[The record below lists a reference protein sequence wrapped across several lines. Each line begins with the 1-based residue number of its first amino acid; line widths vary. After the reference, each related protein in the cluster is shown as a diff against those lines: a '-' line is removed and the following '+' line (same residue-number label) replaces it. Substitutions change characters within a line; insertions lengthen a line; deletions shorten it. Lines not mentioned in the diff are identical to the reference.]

1 MVDEQDT
8 HGGSAPSTGSNGYI
22 RPGIDDRPDF
32 DKVLSQED
40 KENISRLT
48 APMPKKRAADSSVG
62 DEQVQ
67 GTKLATDSQAV
78 GSGMAAL
85 AAVDTA
91 VPDEASAVPDPSSA
105 FMDMRDPMVSADG
118 HRPTKAELVRLGI
131 GFTVSAVACAIP
143 WVALS
148 TVILPRVFELIDNSS
163 KEAMLGLVNSI
174 GAIVALLA
182 NIIFGT
188 LSDMTRSRFGK
199 RTPWIVGGGIITGL
213 AIGAIAF
220 TRNEALIIFLWCVAQ
235 MGYNMMLAP
244 YVAVMSD
251 RVPDKVRGTIS
262 GFYGAGI
269 AVGQTLG
276 SVVGAA
282 FLRQGQSGLFSAW
295 MMGLGIFSL
304 TGIFVVAMWPRE
316 KSSRFEEQS
325 EHVTVKSVL
334 LNFRPPRHAPD
345 FYYALVGRTLMMGG
359 YWMITTYQLYIAQDY
374 IYAGDPN
381 AKDKAATIIAT
392 MGVITLVVSL
402 IAAVTAGPITD
413 RLGRRKLPVALAS
426 CLFAVGAAM
435 PLFFRSPM
443 GMYLF
448 AAVAGLGYGVY
459 NAIDQALNVAVLP
472 NPKEAGKDLGILN
485 LANTLSTVIGTAMTS
500 LVVSIVKSSMHVSTT
515 PAVAYA
521 WVFGVA
527 IVIVLAAAALIMRI
541 RNVK

>member
-1 MVDEQDT
+1 MTNQKEQSMVDEQDT
-8 HGGSAPSTGSNGYI
+8 GDRPDPNGYV

-32 DKVLSQED
+32 EKALSPEE
-40 KENISRLT
+40 KENIARLT
-48 APMPKKRAADSSVG
+48 APMPKKRTAGTSVG
-62 DEQVQ
+62 DEHVQ
-67 GTKLATDSQAV
+67 GTRMQTASEAPASGLAS
-78 GSGMAAL
+78 L

-91 VPDEASAVPDPSSA
+91 VPDEASAFV
-105 FMDMRDPMVSADG
+105 DMRDPMVSADG
-118 HRPTKAELVRLGI
+118 HRPTKTELVRLGV
-131 GFTVSAVACAIP
+131 GFTVSAIACAIP

-148 TVILPRVFELIDNSS
+148 SVILPRVFEQIDSSS
-163 KEAMLGLVNSI
+163 KEGMLGLVNVA

-188 LSDMTRSRFGK
+188 FSDMTRSRFGK
-199 RTPWIVGGGIITGL
+199 RTPWIIAGGLITGL
-213 AIGAIAF
+213 SIGAIAF
-220 TRNEALIIFLWCVAQ
+220 TRSEALIIVLWCLAQ

-251 RVPDKVRGTIS
+251 RIPDKVRGTIS

-269 AVGQTLG
+269 AIGQTLG
-276 SVVGAA
+276 SVVGAQ
-282 FLRQGQSGLFSAW
+282 FLKQGQSGLFSAW
-295 MMGLGIFSL
+295 MMGMGIFSL
-304 TGIFVVAMWPRE
+304 VGIFIVIVWPRE
-316 KSSRFEEQS
+316 RSSQFEERA

-334 LNFRPPRHAPD
+334 MNFRPPRHAPD

-435 PLFFRSPM
+435 PLIFRSPT

-448 AAVAGLGYGVY
+448 AAIAGFGYGVY

-485 LANTLSTVIGTAMTS
+485 LANTLSTVIGAALT
-500 LVVSIVKSSMHVSTT
+500 SIVVFTIKWRMHVSQT
-515 PAVAYA
+515 PAVAYT
-521 WVFGVA
+521 WMFGVA
-527 IVIVLAAAALIMRI
+527 IVIVLIAAALIMRI

>member
-32 DKVLSQED
+32 DKALSQKD

-91 VPDEASAVPDPSSA
+91 VPDEASA

-118 HRPTKAELVRLGI
+118 HRPTRAELVRLGI

-316 KSSRFEEQS
+316 KSSCFEEQS

-381 AKDKAATIIAT
+381 AKDKAATVIAT

>member
-1 MVDEQDT
+1 
-8 HGGSAPSTGSNGYI
+8 
-22 RPGIDDRPDF
+22 
-32 DKVLSQED
+32 
-40 KENISRLT
+40 
-48 APMPKKRAADSSVG
+48 
-62 DEQVQ
+62 
-67 GTKLATDSQAV
+67 
-78 GSGMAAL
+78 
-85 AAVDTA
+85 
-91 VPDEASAVPDPSSA
+91 
-105 FMDMRDPMVSADG
+105 
-118 HRPTKAELVRLGI
+118 
-131 GFTVSAVACAIP
+131 
-143 WVALS
+143 
-148 TVILPRVFELIDNSS
+148 
-163 KEAMLGLVNSI
+163 
-174 GAIVALLA
+174 
-182 NIIFGT
+182 
-188 LSDMTRSRFGK
+188 
-199 RTPWIVGGGIITGL
+199 
-213 AIGAIAF
+213 
-220 TRNEALIIFLWCVAQ
+220 
-235 MGYNMMLAP
+235 
-244 YVAVMSD
+244 MSD

>member
-1 MVDEQDT
+1 
-8 HGGSAPSTGSNGYI
+8 
-22 RPGIDDRPDF
+22 
-32 DKVLSQED
+32 
-40 KENISRLT
+40 
-48 APMPKKRAADSSVG
+48 
-62 DEQVQ
+62 
-67 GTKLATDSQAV
+67 
-78 GSGMAAL
+78 
-85 AAVDTA
+85 
-91 VPDEASAVPDPSSA
+91 
-105 FMDMRDPMVSADG
+105 
-118 HRPTKAELVRLGI
+118 
-131 GFTVSAVACAIP
+131 
-143 WVALS
+143 
-148 TVILPRVFELIDNSS
+148 
-163 KEAMLGLVNSI
+163 
-174 GAIVALLA
+174 
-182 NIIFGT
+182 
-188 LSDMTRSRFGK
+188 
-199 RTPWIVGGGIITGL
+199 
-213 AIGAIAF
+213 
-220 TRNEALIIFLWCVAQ
+220 
-235 MGYNMMLAP
+235 
-244 YVAVMSD
+244 
-251 RVPDKVRGTIS
+251 
-262 GFYGAGI
+262 
-269 AVGQTLG
+269 
-276 SVVGAA
+276 
-282 FLRQGQSGLFSAW
+282 

-459 NAIDQALNVAVLP
+459 NAIDQAQRGRAAESEGSWQGSGYSQP
-472 NPKEAGKDLGILN
+472 RQHAFHSDRHGDDLARRFHRQELDAR
-485 LANTLSTVIGTAMTS
+485 L
-500 LVVSIVKSSMHVSTT
+500 HH

>member
-91 VPDEASAVPDPSSA
+91 VPDEASA

-359 YWMITTYQLYIAQDY
+359 YWMITTYQLYIAQD
-374 IYAGDPN
+374 
-381 AKDKAATIIAT
+381 
-392 MGVITLVVSL
+392 
-402 IAAVTAGPITD
+402 
-413 RLGRRKLPVALAS
+413 
-426 CLFAVGAAM
+426 
-435 PLFFRSPM
+435 
-443 GMYLF
+443 
-448 AAVAGLGYGVY
+448 
-459 NAIDQALNVAVLP
+459 
-472 NPKEAGKDLGILN
+472 
-485 LANTLSTVIGTAMTS
+485 
-500 LVVSIVKSSMHVSTT
+500 
-515 PAVAYA
+515 
-521 WVFGVA
+521 
-527 IVIVLAAAALIMRI
+527 
-541 RNVK
+541 

>member
-1 MVDEQDT
+1 MVDEQGA
-8 HGGSAPSTGSNGYI
+8 GGKPAGNGYI
-22 RPGIDDRPDF
+22 RPGIDDRPDL
-32 DKVLSQED
+32 DKALSAED
-40 KENISRLT
+40 KENIARLA
-48 APMPKKRAADSSVG
+48 APMPKKRAAESSVD
-62 DEQVQ
+62 DEQTQSV
-67 GTKLATDSQAV
+67 KLATDSQV
-78 GSGMAAL
+78 PGSGMAAL

-91 VPDEASAVPDPSSA
+91 VPDEDSA

-118 HRPTKAELVRLGI
+118 HRPTKTEIVRLSV
-131 GFTVSAVACAIP
+131 GFTVSAIACAIP

-148 TVILPRVFELIDNSS
+148 TVILPRVFEQIDSGS
-163 KEAMLGLVNSI
+163 KVFMLGLVNSI
-174 GAIVALLA
+174 GAFVALVA
-182 NIIFGT
+182 NIVFGT
-188 LSDMTRSRFGK
+188 LSDQTRSRFGK
-199 RTPWIVGGGIITGL
+199 RTPWIVIGGLITGL
-213 AIGAIAF
+213 SIGAVAF
-220 TRNEALIIFLWCVAQ
+220 TRSEALIVTLWCVAQ

-282 FLRQGQSGLFSAW
+282 FLTRGDAGLFQAW
-295 MMGLGIFSL
+295 MMGLAVFSL
-304 TGIFVVAMWPRE
+304 VGIFVVVVWPRE
-316 KSSRFEEQS
+316 KSSKFEADGEKLS
-325 EHVTVKSVL
+325 AKAIL
-334 LNFRPPRHAPD
+334 RNFRPPRHAPD

-374 IYAGDPN
+374 IYAGDPH
-381 AKDKAATIIAT
+381 ATDKAAAIIAT

-413 RLGRRKLPVALAS
+413 RIGRRKLPVALAS

-435 PLFFRSPM
+435 PLLFRSPM

-448 AAVAGLGYGVY
+448 AAIAGLGYGVY

-485 LANTLSTVIGTAMTS
+485 LANTLSTVIGTMMTS
-500 LVVSIVKSSMHVSTT
+500 IVVSIAKSAMHASDT
-515 PAVAYA
+515 PAAAYA
-521 WVFGVA
+521 WVFVVA
-527 IVIVLAAAALIMRI
+527 IVIVLIAAALVMRI

>member
-1 MVDEQDT
+1 
-8 HGGSAPSTGSNGYI
+8 
-22 RPGIDDRPDF
+22 
-32 DKVLSQED
+32 
-40 KENISRLT
+40 
-48 APMPKKRAADSSVG
+48 
-62 DEQVQ
+62 
-67 GTKLATDSQAV
+67 
-78 GSGMAAL
+78 MAAL

-91 VPDEASAVPDPSSA
+91 VPDEASA

-163 KEAMLGLVNSI
+163 KGSHARLGQLDRRDCGI
-174 GAIVALLA
+174 AGA

-295 MMGLGIFSL
+295 MMGAGHLQSHRHL
-304 TGIFVVAMWPRE
+304 RRRHVA
-316 KSSRFEEQS
+316 
-325 EHVTVKSVL
+325 
-334 LNFRPPRHAPD
+334 A
-345 FYYALVGRTLMMGG
+345 
-359 YWMITTYQLYIAQDY
+359 
-374 IYAGDPN
+374 
-381 AKDKAATIIAT
+381 
-392 MGVITLVVSL
+392 
-402 IAAVTAGPITD
+402 
-413 RLGRRKLPVALAS
+413 
-426 CLFAVGAAM
+426 
-435 PLFFRSPM
+435 
-443 GMYLF
+443 
-448 AAVAGLGYGVY
+448 
-459 NAIDQALNVAVLP
+459 
-472 NPKEAGKDLGILN
+472 
-485 LANTLSTVIGTAMTS
+485 
-500 LVVSIVKSSMHVSTT
+500 
-515 PAVAYA
+515 
-521 WVFGVA
+521 
-527 IVIVLAAAALIMRI
+527 
-541 RNVK
+541 

>member
-8 HGGSAPSTGSNGYI
+8 HGGSTPSTGSNGYI

-32 DKVLSQED
+32 DKALSQKD

-91 VPDEASAVPDPSSA
+91 VPDEASA

-148 TVILPRVFELIDNSS
+148 SVILPRVFEQIDSSS
-163 KEAMLGLVNSI
+163 KEGMLGLVNSI

-199 RTPWIVGGGIITGL
+199 RTPWIVSGGIITGL

-276 SVVGAA
+276 SIVGAA

-295 MMGLGIFSL
+295 MMGMGVFSL

-325 EHVTVKSVL
+325 EHITVKSVL

-435 PLFFRSPM
+435 PLIFRSPM

-448 AAVAGLGYGVY
+448 AAIAGFGYGVY

-485 LANTLSTVIGTAMTS
+485 LANTLSTVIGAALT
-500 LVVSIVKSSMHVSTT
+500 SIVVFTIKWHMHVSQT
-515 PAVAYA
+515 PAVAYT
-521 WVFGVA
+521 WMFGVA